1 MKFIVLLLRAL
12 VYVFYIALLRNLA
25 GLDKLQNQD
34 VLSEIFEIALIIG
47 ETIVALVLTKLT
59 ISYLL
64 KAVVGE
70 HE

>member
-12 VYVFYIALLRNLA
+12 VYVFYIAVLRNLA

-47 ETIVALVLTKLT
+47 EIIVALVLTKLT